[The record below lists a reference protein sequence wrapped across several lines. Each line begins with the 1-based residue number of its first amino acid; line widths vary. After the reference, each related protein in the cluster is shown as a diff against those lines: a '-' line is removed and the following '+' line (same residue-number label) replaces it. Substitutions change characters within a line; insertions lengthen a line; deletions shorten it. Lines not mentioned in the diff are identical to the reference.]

1 MVVKT
6 IFKQRE
12 KRAQITQEE
21 KPSVILSLRDW
32 EMIGDVI
39 MELSSPKLLTS
50 IEKARQD
57 YKKGKEIA
65 YNPL

>member
-6 IFKQRE
+6 IFKQIE
-12 KRAQITQEE
+12 KRVRITQEE

-57 YKKGKEIA
+57 YKKGKGIA